1 MENMHAP
8 GHLAPGQLGG
18 SLSLAVDRLDKAL
31 QALEERVRALN
42 NGEPLPDYTPPSA
55 GSEDVQ
61 RVLDELA
68 AVRAEKDQLAA
79 AANHAF
85 DALGLA
91 AANIRTL
98 LAEEAA

>member
-1 MENMHAP
+1 MENM
-8 GHLAPGQLGG
+8 HLAPGQLGG
-18 SLSLAVDRLDKAL
+18 SLSLAVDRLDRAL

-42 NGEPLPDYTPPSA
+42 NGEPLPEYAPPQA

-79 AANHAF
+79 VANTAF
-85 DALGLA
+85 DALGVA

-98 LAEEAA
+98 LADEAA

>member
-1 MENMHAP
+1 MENMHV
-8 GHLAPGQLGG
+8 PGQLGG
-18 SLSLAVDRLDKAL
+18 SLSLAVDRLDRAL

-42 NGEPLPDYTPPSA
+42 NGEPLPDYTPPAA
-55 GSEDVQ
+55 GSGDGDVQ

-79 AANHAF
+79 AANSAF
-85 DALGLA
+85 DALGVA

-98 LAEEAA
+98 LADEAA

>member
-1 MENMHAP
+1 MENMHV
-8 GHLAPGQLGG
+8 PGQLGG

-42 NGEPLPDYTPPSA
+42 NGEPLPDYVPPSA

-61 RVLDELA
+61 RVMDELA

-79 AANHAF
+79 VANQAF

-91 AANIRTL
+91 AANIRIL
-98 LAEEAA
+98 LADEAA